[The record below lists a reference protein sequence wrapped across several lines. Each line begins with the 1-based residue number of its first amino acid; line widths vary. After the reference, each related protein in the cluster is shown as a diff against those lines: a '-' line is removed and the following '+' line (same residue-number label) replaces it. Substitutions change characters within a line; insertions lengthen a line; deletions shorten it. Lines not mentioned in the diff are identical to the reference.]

1 MNNPLKVLTSKKF
14 LAAVVAILFAFF
26 GDRAGIDQQVVT
38 EAVYALIA
46 YIIGQGLADFG
57 KEAK

>member
-14 LAAVVAILFAFF
+14 LAALVAIAFAFF
-26 GDRAGIDQQVVT
+26 GNRAGLDETVVAQ
-38 EAVYALIA
+38 AVYSLIA
-46 YIIGQGLADFG
+46 YILGQGLADFG